1 MKKQVPHDFDI
12 NKYEMIAQVIENR
25 MTDTLGQKK
34 NPPNPLHPRLKN
46 GYTF

>member
-25 MTDTLGQKK
+25 MTDTKPDKLSF
-34 NPPNPLHPRLKN
+34 NFDHLPN
-46 GYTF
+46 YI